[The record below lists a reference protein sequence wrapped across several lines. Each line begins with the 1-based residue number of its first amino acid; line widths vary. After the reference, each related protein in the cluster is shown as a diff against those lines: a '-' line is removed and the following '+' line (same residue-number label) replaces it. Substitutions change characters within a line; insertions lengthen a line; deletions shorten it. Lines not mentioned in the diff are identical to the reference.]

1 MTRSI
6 RWRAVTA
13 GLLATVMVLA
23 LSGCGVLREFR
34 GANSFPLPG
43 AKGGGAGAYTV
54 QVQMPDVQTLKVN
67 SRVRVNDVNVGG
79 VTKIERQ
86 GWHALVSVRLDRGVD
101 LPENATATLGQTSLL
116 GSVHI
121 ELAPPKDIPAK
132 GKLKEGS
139 LIPLS
144 SAGAYPNT
152 EQTLT
157 ALSLVLNGGGI
168 DQVQH
173 ITQALGT
180 AFTGR
185 EQDLKSLIKQLDH
198 FVGYLDDQK
207 NDIIAAADSLNNV
220 AGQLADQKPVLDKAF
235 KTLPQALTVLKDERE
250 NLADALGE
258 LSQFGALLT
267 DSVDKIKTN
276 LTKELKDLGPVLQSL
291 ADAGPALTR
300 SLDFFLTFPFP
311 RPTLSKWL
319 RGDSGNLTA
328 VIDLTLS
335 RIDNSLL
342 TGTFLE
348 GILSQLELQQG
359 RTIGQIPSPYTA
371 RNPLTVPYHF
381 NQGP

>member
-1 MTRSI
+1 MRF
-6 RWRAVTA
+6 RVGGRRAGA
-13 GLLATVMVLA
+13 GLLAVLLVVA
-23 LSGCGVLREFR
+23 LSGCGVLHRFR
-34 GANSFPLPG
+34 GANSYPLPG
-43 AKGGGAGAYTV
+43 AQGGGAGAYSV

-86 GWHALVSVRLDRGVD
+86 GWHALVTVSLDRGVD
-101 LPENATATLGQTSLL
+101 LPANATATLGQTSLL

-121 ELAPPKDIPAK
+121 ELAPPKDVPAQ
-132 GKLKEGS
+132 GKLKQGS

-144 SAGAYPNT
+144 SAGAYPAT

-168 DQVQH
+168 DQVQQ
-173 ITQALGT
+173 ITTALGT

-185 EQDLKSLIKQLDH
+185 EQDLRSLINQLDR
-198 FVGYLDDQK
+198 FVGYLNDQK

-220 AGQLADQKPVLDKAF
+220 AGQLADQKPVFDKALT
-235 KTLPQALTVLKDERE
+235 TLPQALTVLKDERE
-250 NLADALGE
+250 NLADALGQ

-267 DSVDKIKTN
+267 DSVDKIKKN
-276 LTKELKDLGPVLQSL
+276 LTKELTDLGPVLQSL

-300 SLDFFLTFPFP
+300 SLDFFTTFPFP
-311 RPTLSKWL
+311 RSTLSKWL
-319 RGDSGNLTA
+319 RGDSANLTA

-335 RIDNSLL
+335 RIDNGLL

-348 GILSQLELQQG
+348 GILTQLELQQG